1 MFKKVL
7 LTLGLIGFM
16 GVGVGLL
23 APTSASAAAKDEIN
37 SALTKTNDGNTTDL
51 RANITRVI
59 NLMLFLIG
67 AVAVIM
73 IIIGGIKYVA
83 SNGDQGSVQSA
94 KNTIMYSVVGLVVAI
109 LAFAIV
115 NFVVSTF
122 MR

>member
-23 APTSASAAAKDEIN
+23 ASTSASAAAKDEIN

-94 KNTIMYSVVGLVVAI
+94 KNTIMYSVIGLVVAI